1 MRKSTCIALA
11 VWAGLGLA
19 GVASAQAINAA
30 GATFPYPIYSRW
42 FDAYHKAHSGIEINY
57 QSIGSGGGIT
67 QLKAG
72 TVDFAASD
80 RPMTDEEI
88 ASCKYKPLHF
98 PTVLGAVVIAYNL
111 PSVKESLKF
120 TPQVIADI
128 YLMKVKK
135 WNDPELAKAN
145 PGVKLPSADILVI
158 HRAEASGTSFIFTDF
173 LSKTV
178 PAWKSGPGANQLT
191 KWPGGLG
198 GKGNEE
204 VAGLVKQTEGA
215 IGYVELAYVLQ
226 NHMQHGVVQNASGK
240 FVEPSIA
247 TVTAA
252 AAGAAKSMPA
262 DFRVSITNA
271 PGADA
276 YPISS
281 FTWLLIP
288 STIPDAKKKAA
299 ITGFLA
305 WMLTEGQKIA
315 PEAPLY
321 YAPLPASVAAK
332 EKAQMNLIK

>member
-1 MRKSTCIALA
+1 MKKWNTLLLAALA
-11 VWAGLGLA
+11 GIGLS
-19 GVASAQAINAA
+19 GVAAAQAINAA

-42 FDAYHKAHSGIEINY
+42 FDAYHKAHPSIEINY

-88 ASCKYKPLHF
+88 KECKYRPLHF

-111 PSVKESLKF
+111 PSVKVDLKF
-120 TPQVIADI
+120 DAQLIADI
-128 YLMKVKK
+128 YMMKVKK
-135 WNDPELAKAN
+135 WNDPEITKLN
-145 PGVKLPSADILVI
+145 PGVKMPSTDILVI
-158 HRAEASGTSFIFTDF
+158 HRSEGSGTTFIFTDF

-178 PAWKSGPGANQLT
+178 PEWKSKVGADQQP

-198 GKGNEE
+198 EKGNEA
-204 VAGLVKQTEGA
+204 VAGYVKQTEGA

-226 NHMQHGVVQNASGK
+226 NHMQSGIVK
-240 FVEPSIA
+240 NGAGHFVRPTID

-262 DFRVSITNA
+262 DFRVSITDA

-281 FTWLLIP
+281 FTWMLIP
-288 STIPDAKKKAA
+288 STIPDANKKTA
-299 ITGFLA
+299 ITGFLE

-321 YAPLPASVAAK
+321 YAPLPANVAAK
-332 EKAQMNLIK
+332 EKAQIKLVK